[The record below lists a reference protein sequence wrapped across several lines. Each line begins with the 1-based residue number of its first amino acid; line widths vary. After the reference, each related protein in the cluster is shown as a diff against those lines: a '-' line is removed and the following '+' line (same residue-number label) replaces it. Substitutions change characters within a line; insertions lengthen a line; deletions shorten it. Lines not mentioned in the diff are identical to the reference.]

1 MRRNS
6 INKILILVILIIGV
20 ALGAVTFLNMKHKRE
35 NDPNRFNVTDKQI
48 VNQDTA
54 LTTEVTNDFLKS
66 MNEKQLIHYKII
78 NSIDFFHTVKGEI
91 NQFGISFDNEDI
103 KFNID
108 VKSNMSLI
116 EINSKSKD
124 IKTIFNDGKCRDF
137 DENNKTY
144 RDIQVVSQDEYEG
157 VKKSDLSKLMP
168 NQRYNEGNVILPRN
182 TELLLGVDKSILSE
196 AILGTYMKDYSKWNI
211 EGNEEFLGRKC
222 VKISGLRYGKD
233 ERSKAEKYIALI
245 DDETGIVLKY
255 DELDANDKAV
265 NGFSLKEIKF
275 NEAMNKD
282 IFNLDVEGYS
292 KQSFDGK

>member
-137 DENNKTY
+137 DEKNKTY